1 MLVFQGSNYVIDPN
15 ILAIIPFQKIW
26 ESDPS
31 PKKELARAKLMWI
44 YYMYN
49 PRSTF
54 RAVASNQKHAA
65 ILEVVFPKG
74 VHEEWDPF
82 KDELVTEAVTWYK
95 SHVRK
100 NPFWDTW
107 ESYKKAMERLRNI
120 LEAENST
127 IYEIAKART
136 ELDAWPKSLKKMEE
150 EAIKEDQVIDAL
162 AVKKDIKP
170 GEELPVGT
178 NKK

>member
-1 MLVFQGSNYVIDPN
+1 MLIFQGSNYVIDPN

-26 ESDPS
+26 ESDPN

-54 RAVASNQKHAA
+54 KAVATNQKHAA

-74 VHEEWDPF
+74 LKEEWDPY
-82 KDELVTEAVTWYK
+82 KDDLVTQAVEWYK
-95 SHVRK
+95 GHVRK

-107 ESYKKAMERLRNI
+107 ESYKKAMEKLRTI
-120 LEAENST
+120 LESENST
-127 IYEIAKART
+127 VYEISKART

>member
-1 MLVFQGSNYVIDPN
+1 MLIFQGSNYVIDPN

-26 ESDPS
+26 DADTH
-31 PKKELARAKLMWI
+31 PKKEMAKCKLMWI

-54 RAVASNQKHAA
+54 RAVATNQKHAA
-65 ILEVVFPKG
+65 ILEKVFPKG

-82 KDELVTEAVTWYK
+82 KDELVTEAAEWYK
-95 SHVRK
+95 AHVKK

-107 ESYKKAMERLRNI
+107 NSYKKAMERLRGI
-120 LEAENST
+120 LENETST

-150 EAIKEDQVIDAL
+150 EAIKEDQVLDAL
-162 AVKKDIKP
+162 SVKKDIKP
-170 GEELPVGT
+170 GEELPSGT
-178 NKK
+178 NQK